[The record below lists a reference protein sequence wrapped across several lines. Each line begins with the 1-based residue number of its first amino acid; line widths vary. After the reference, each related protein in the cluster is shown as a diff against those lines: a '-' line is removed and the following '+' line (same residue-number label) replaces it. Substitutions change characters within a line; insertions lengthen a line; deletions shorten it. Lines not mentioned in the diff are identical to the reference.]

1 MAQNGIQRRIA
12 AILAADVA
20 SYSRLMG
27 RDEQGTLAGLK
38 AYRELI
44 DQKSRDHRGRI
55 VNATGDSVLVEF
67 ASAVGAVRAA
77 MEIQKE
83 IAARTRSLPKSAG
96 SSFASVLM
104 SAT

>member
-20 SYSRLMG
+20 GYSRLMG
-27 RDEQGTLAGLK
+27 RDEEGTLAGLK

-44 DQKSRDHRGRI
+44 DQKSRDHRGRV
-55 VNATGDSVLVEF
+55 VNAPGDSVLVEF

>member
-1 MAQNGIQRRIA
+1 MAQNGVQRRLA

-20 SYSRLMG
+20 GYSRLMG
-27 RDEQGTLAGLK
+27 DEEGTLAGLK

-55 VNATGDSVLVEF
+55 VNAPGDSVLVEF
-67 ASAVGAVRAA
+67 ASAVGAVRCA

-96 SSFASVLM
+96 SSFASVVM